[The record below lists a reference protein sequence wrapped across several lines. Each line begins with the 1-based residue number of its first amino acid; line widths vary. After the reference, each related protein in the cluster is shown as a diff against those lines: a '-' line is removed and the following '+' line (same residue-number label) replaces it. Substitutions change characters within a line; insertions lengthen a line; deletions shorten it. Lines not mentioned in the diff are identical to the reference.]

1 MQLMDMMLQ
10 NAHHLHAYQIL
21 ALEVQH
27 AWKTRTNGTAYVH
40 QGTTESIQCCEISY
54 SEDSVF

>member
-1 MQLMDMMLQ
+1 MQLMDTRLQ

-27 AWKTRTNGTAYVH
+27 VWNIMTSGTAYVH
-40 QGTTESIQCCEISY
+40 QGTAESIECCEI
-54 SEDSVF
+54 

>member
-1 MQLMDMMLQ
+1 MQLMDMLLP

-27 AWKTRTNGTAYVH
+27 AWNITTSGTAYVH
-40 QGTTESIQCCEISY
+40 QGTAESI
-54 SEDSVF
+54 VL

>member
-1 MQLMDMMLQ
+1 MQLMDTRLQ

-27 AWKTRTNGTAYVH
+27 VWNIMTSGTAYVH
-40 QGTTESIQCCEISY
+40 QGTAESIQCCEI
-54 SEDSVF
+54 